1 MNKTN
6 RTAYSFVALLLLT
19 ALGSLYIGKHFL
31 QQQAPLS
38 NSESPN
44 WHYILHDR
52 LHITQEQDEK
62 LKSLEI
68 HYMERRQALEKQMQQ
83 ANRDL
88 AEAIKSEKTYT
99 ARIQDI
105 TENIH
110 HIMGELQKATLE
122 HIFEMR
128 PILTDEQNEK
138 LEQMVT
144 DALTRQ

>member
-1 MNKTN
+1 MSKTN
-6 RTAYSFVALLLLT
+6 GKAYFFVILLLMT

-31 QQQAPLS
+31 QQQMPP
-38 NSESPN
+38 SESESAN
-44 WHYILHDR
+44 WHHVLHDR

-62 LKSLEI
+62 LKALEV
-68 HYMERRQALEKQMQQ
+68 HYMERRQALETQMQQ

-88 AEAIKSEKTYT
+88 AAAIKSEKAYT

-110 HIMGELQKATLE
+110 HIMGELQKATLQ